1 MEIIQE
7 YWLLL
12 ISILAV
18 FVEVTPI
25 KINPL
30 STLGRFV
37 GNLLGIKEINEKI
50 SNLETRIDWNDIYIV
65 KHRIID
71 FDIRVRKDVNNDMIE
86 RYEYKAIFKDIQKWI
101 DYHKKYEDLNGEI
114 DIAIDNVKE
123 AFKKA
128 KFSD

>member
-37 GNLLGIKEINEKI
+37 GNLLGLKEINEKI
-50 SNLETRIDWNDIYIV
+50 GNLETRIDWNDIYIV

-71 FDIRVRKDVNNDMIE
+71 FDIRVRKDINNDMIE

-101 DYHKKYEDLNGEI
+101 DYHKKYENLNGEI
-114 DIAIDNVKE
+114 DIAIDNIKE
-123 AFKKA
+123 SFKKA